1 MSTLQSEYPKD
12 RRIAELEA
20 AMLKYGR
27 HLPTCYGDTCDCGFC
42 DLDEPAE
49 LRAALAA
56 AKREALEAGIKF
68 CMESVELNRKA
79 SRRPPMYERDVS
91 QEIFSDLAQEDE
103 VIAGEL
109 RRMAQEVKP

>member
-56 AKREALEAGIKF
+56 AKREALETAADFVAGF
-68 CMESVELNRKA
+68 A
-79 SRRPPMYERDVS
+79 DYPMSKDY
-91 QEIFSDLAQEDE
+91 LADT
-103 VIAGEL
+103 L
-109 RRMAQEVKP
+109 RRMAREVKP